1 MSALE
6 RIAAAIADGTPVDW
20 TTVESSATDEA
31 DRALVRELRLVAD
44 LASFHATLISPA
56 GRPPHDLH
64 DSILHPP
71 SETSAGTEP
80 SQTAGDPPP
89 VGWGPLRVIEK
100 IGRGTFGDV
109 YRAWDP
115 RLDRDVALK
124 LLRRRDAQSDELDST
139 VIEEGRL
146 QARVRHPGV
155 ITIHGADRIDGR
167 VGLWMELIQGPTLEQ
182 ELRERGPRSAEDA
195 ATVGIE
201 LCRALSAVHETG
213 LVHRDV
219 KAQNVIRDETG
230 RLVLGDFGTGQALEE
245 PDADRRA
252 SLAGTPLYLAPE
264 LFDRQPATVESDLYG
279 LGVLLYHLVTGS
291 FPIRGRTIRQLRQAH
306 RENRRTFLSECRP
319 DLPVPFVR
327 AVERALDPNPE
338 ERFGRATD
346 LAAALEECLPLSAR
360 TPGASALGQPSPVW
374 STKPL
379 LAVGGAAL
387 ILLSVVTFW
396 QWASPPGEQGSSSQ
410 RVAPPTVLASA
421 APQSRRILNTS
432 IGGATAVS
440 PDGRLLVTKLWDG
453 DQWGN
458 LATYDRGSTSIRPS
472 PMILMR
478 RRGMLSTPPRSSRPT
493 VSRWLLS
500 VPIGGEAAHARLG
513 WSGPTGWT
521 AGSSTVSTPSIRRSF
536 FTPGCPTGRTSSRQQ
551 RLTARPSSC
560 CCLSTATRRR
570 PSTRLGLACRG
581 TGRPHRC
588 PITSRYVPM
597 GSGSRMTRPH

>member
-458 LATYDRGSTSIRPS
+458 LATYDRGVDQYQALTHDPDAAT
-472 PMILMR
+472 
-478 RRGMLSTPPRSSRPT
+478 GHVEYSTPVFSANSQQVAFVRTDWRGSGTREVGVVGTNGLDSRVIYRLNTIDSQIVLHAWMPDGQNLIAT
-493 VSRWLLS
+493 AAADGEAVLMLLS
-500 VPIGGEAAHARLG
+500 LDGDAPTALHTIGSGSAEEPD
-513 WSGPTGWT
+513 GPTG
-521 AGSSTVSTPSIRRSF
+521 A
-536 FTPGCPTGRTSSRQQ
+536 Q
-551 RLTARPSSC
+551 
-560 CCLSTATRRR
+560 
-570 PSTRLGLACRG
+570 
-581 TGRPHRC
+581 
-588 PITSRYVPM
+588 
-597 GSGSRMTRPH
+597 